1 MTTVYD
7 VPPSKLIE
15 RVAKKLKE
23 MDIDKP
29 EWTDFVKTGAHK
41 ERRPHSPDWWYI
53 RCAAILRKIY
63 IDGPVGVERL
73 RTAYGGRKNR
83 GHKPEKFV
91 KGSGNII
98 RKALQALE
106 KLDLVTRTKEGRV
119 ITPKGQSLLD
129 NTAKEVKDE
138 IIEETPA
145 LSKY

>member
-15 RVAKKLKE
+15 KVAKKLKE
-23 MDIDKP
+23 MDIERP
-29 EWTDFVKTGAHK
+29 QWVDFVKTGAHK
-41 ERRPHSPDWWYI
+41 ERRPHDDNWWYV
-53 RCAAILRKIY
+53 RCASILRKVY
-63 IDGPVGVERL
+63 VDGPVGVERL

-83 GHKPEKFV
+83 GHKPERFL
-91 KGSGNII
+91 KGSGNIV

-106 KLDLVTRTKEGRV
+106 KLDLITTTKEGRV
-119 ITPKGQSLLD
+119 VTPKGQSLLD

-138 IIEETPA
+138 IIGEKPA

>member
-15 RVAKKLKE
+15 KVAKKLKE
-23 MDIDKP
+23 MNIDKP

-91 KGSGNII
+91 KGSGNIV

-119 ITPKGQSLLD
+119 VTPKGQSLLD
-129 NTAKEVKDE
+129 NSAKEIKDE
-138 IIEETPA
+138 IIEEIPA